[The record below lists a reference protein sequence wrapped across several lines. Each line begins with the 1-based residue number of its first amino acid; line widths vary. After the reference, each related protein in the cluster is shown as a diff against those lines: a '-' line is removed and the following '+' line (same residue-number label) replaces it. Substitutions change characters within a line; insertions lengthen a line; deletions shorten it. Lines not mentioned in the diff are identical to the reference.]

1 MTDIRVTS
9 VGDDAIEHHNPGI
22 FSITVEPRFDWAHQ
36 RFGACLYDCD
46 FCYTARIISTLL
58 LHLGGETIRD
68 TYDGMFVLD
77 FQYQPSRQAWFVGA
91 CLYDCDGSEHSQLE
105 HILPFLGGAG
115 RSCDYAGPFSIQF
128 AHTASFF
135 GSYHGACI
143 LFMIVILL
151 FYKIKTYIL
160 LTRSLVDIADL
171 VILVA
176 FFTLTHLSLILLQ
189 R

>member
-1 MTDIRVTS
+1 MLFCRLLHFVQLLEEAPTIYS
-9 VGDDAIEHHNPGI
+9 VIGQGPFTFISTQHPHIMLLILMLA
-22 FSITVEPRFDWAHQ
+22 
-36 RFGACLYDCD
+36 YDCD
-46 FCYTARIISTLL
+46 YFSSKYDIHISTI
-58 LHLGGETIRD
+58 GGSSGSDSNTGSLRIYFGHSAID
-68 TYDGMFVLD
+68 VLE
-77 FQYQPSRQAWFVGA
+77 
-91 CLYDCDGSEHSQLE
+91 L
-105 HILPFLGGAG
+105 I
-115 RSCDYAGPFSIQF
+115 
-128 AHTASFF
+128 
-135 GSYHGACI
+135 GACI